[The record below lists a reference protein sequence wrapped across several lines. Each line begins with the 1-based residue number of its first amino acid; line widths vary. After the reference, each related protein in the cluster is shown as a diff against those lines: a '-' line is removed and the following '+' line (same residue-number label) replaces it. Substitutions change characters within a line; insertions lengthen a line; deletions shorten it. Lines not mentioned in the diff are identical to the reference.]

1 MASFTDKQIP
11 TFNPYIQQL
20 PVEAMVEV
28 GMQKQKQ
35 YDEGVQKIQT
45 QINNIAGL
53 DVYKDGDKTYLQ
65 SKLNALGNN
74 LRGVAG
80 GDFSNSQLV
89 TSVGG
94 MVSQIGKDS
103 FIQNAVSSTAKLR
116 KQLTEMDR
124 YRKEG
129 KSDKNNEQFFYE
141 KFVNPYLNS
150 GLTDDRG
157 APVAFSGEY
166 SPYVNITEEIQKQ
179 VKDAGIESSILEQMY
194 QTDTQGNIKFNPATG
209 EALPARIMT
218 HVEESSN
225 AKAVQAII
233 ANVLKQGNV
242 QNQIHIDAWA
252 NTKNVPTESILS
264 VFATKY
270 EGVFSEIDQT
280 LGQLN
285 TLLIGK
291 TTPEQKLALEAQK
304 KELSNQR
311 ITYEKQYTDL
321 AELATK
327 SPDAFK
333 ESYYRTNFQNSLITQ
348 FTDTTKKVTNL
359 TNPLTQQL
367 NNERDFRFKQGQ
379 EAFNQKM
386 SLRAADLAD
395 LKFTAENE
403 FDRATGQWKA
413 KPKPKEGAESSGELL
428 RMSANIPGT
437 MGKSAVERTNEQL
450 LAWETTNYSNGVDAI
465 FTLLS
470 KGNNGKTKDGR
481 PYTKNDAIQDIRIWS
496 KSTKETPQQF
506 VTRWILD
513 LDNKAKDLGV
523 TLTHADRQAVTDY
536 KTSHYNYTTL
546 LTAREDI
553 YRQVAQTGV
562 SPEEADKKIEERL
575 GKFTMTD
582 DVFSFTPT
590 DEKAMKAVKDKVS
603 AFVSNA
609 TNLGGTNY
617 NQTAA
622 LKALTDPNSKVSFR
636 AVAPYEVGGV
646 WKGVATIT
654 DDVGNIREVNI
665 DSQKDF
671 EQITG
676 QSFSTFQFNPLQ
688 VRAATSQYGSTNLGA
703 YTTNPDA
710 WQTAAIPSEELY
722 QLHTSTKYTPLGA
735 DLVVMPGG
743 GYIVSVYIKNNTTK
757 KVENVEFDR
766 IYTSENAAKTD
777 LALLS
782 ESMITAQIKA
792 NENLNLRK

>member
-11 TFNPYIQQL
+11 TFNPYVQQL
-20 PVEAMVEV
+20 PVQAMVEV

-45 QINNIAGL
+45 QINNVAGL
-53 DVYKDGDKTYLQ
+53 DFYKDVDKTYLQ

-103 FIQNAVSSTAKLR
+103 FIQNGVSSTAKLR

-124 YRKEG
+124 YKKEG

-157 APVAFSGEY
+157 APIAFSGEY

-179 VKDAGIESSILEQMY
+179 VKDAGIESSILEQMF

-209 EALPARIMT
+209 EALPARTMT

-233 ANVLKQGNV
+233 NNVLKQGNV

-252 NTKNVPTESILS
+252 NTKNVPVESILS

-270 EGVFSEIDQT
+270 EGVFSEIDQS

-285 TLLIGK
+285 TLLTGK

-304 KELSNQR
+304 KKLSDER

-333 ESYYRTNFQNSLITQ
+333 ESYYRTNFQNSLVTQ
-348 FTDTTKKVTNL
+348 FTDTTKKITNL

-379 EAFNQKM
+379 EAFDQKM
-386 SLRAADLAD
+386 ALRAADLAD

-413 KPKPKEGAESSGELL
+413 KPKEGEGASGELL
-428 RMSANIPGT
+428 RLSADVPGT
-437 MGKSAVERTNEQL
+437 MGKSAVERTTEQL
-450 LAWETTNYSNGVDAI
+450 ASWEATNYANGVDVI

-470 KGNNGKTKDGR
+470 KGNNGKTQSGK
-481 PYTKNDAIQDIRIWS
+481 PLTKNDILQNIKGWS
-496 KSTKETPQQF
+496 KSTNETPQQF
-506 VTRWILD
+506 VTRWILN

-523 TLTHADRQAVTDY
+523 TLTHADKQAVADY

-546 LTAREDI
+546 LAAREDI

-562 SPEEADKKIEERL
+562 SPEVASKQIEERL
-575 GKFTMTD
+575 GKFTTTD

-590 DEKAMKAVKDKVS
+590 DEKEMKIVKNRVS
-603 AFVSNA
+603 AFISNA
-609 TNLGGTNY
+609 TNLAGAGY
-617 NQTAA
+617 DQTAA
-622 LKALTDPNSKVSFR
+622 LKALTDPNSKVSFK
-636 AVAPYEVGGV
+636 ASAPYEVGGT

-654 DDVGNIREVNI
+654 DDTGKVREVNI
-665 DSQKDF
+665 DSQNDF
-671 EQITG
+671 EQLTG
-676 QSFSTFQFNPLQ
+676 QSFNAYKFNPLQ

-722 QLHTSTKYTPLGA
+722 QLRTSTKYTPLGA
-735 DLVVMPGG
+735 DLVVMPRGG
-743 GYIVSVYIKNNTTK
+743 GYIASVYVKNNTTK

-766 IYTSENAAKTD
+766 IYLNEDIAKAD

-782 ESMITAQIKA
+782 ESMITAQINK
-792 NENLNLRK
+792 NLNLQK